1 MQIKRAKSFQTKE
14 VNRMK
19 CKIDH
24 PVKLIYEPPE
34 KGQKCKRNVK
44 HLFQLHAKWHISI
57 LKLKDSL
64 NAKAKKKKF
73 CTPRPLKVKTV
84 FNFRAWKCKTLK
96 KF

>member
-44 HLFQLHAKWHISI
+44 HLFQLHAK
-57 LKLKDSL
+57 
-64 NAKAKKKKF
+64 
-73 CTPRPLKVKTV
+73 
-84 FNFRAWKCKTLK
+84 
-96 KF
+96 